1 MTVVLTIKKEIMR
14 IYSYILLIALCTIQ
28 ITGCK
33 KFIDVNND
41 PNNPLTVQESLILSP
56 VELNISS
63 VIAGGAGDNII
74 VSGRLSIEAT

>member
-1 MTVVLTIKKEIMR
+1 MPSVLNNKKEFMR
-14 IYSYILLIALCTIQ
+14 TSSYILLIALC

-41 PNNPLTVQESLILSP
+41 PNNPLTVQEALILAP

-63 VIAGGAGDNII
+63 VIAGGAGDNGLAAIL
-74 VSGRLSIEAT
+74 VNHFMQNA